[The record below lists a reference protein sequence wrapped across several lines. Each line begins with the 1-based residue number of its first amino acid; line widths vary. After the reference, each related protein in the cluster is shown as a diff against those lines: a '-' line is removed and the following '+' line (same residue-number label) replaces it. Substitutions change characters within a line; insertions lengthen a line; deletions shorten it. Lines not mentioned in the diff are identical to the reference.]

1 MFAVEQR
8 ETPLTSET
16 VASANSLKKAQ
27 TRRVWPVE
35 HTKDPHPLQLVHV
48 LLHRQAVQSAG
59 DAEEAG
65 QEAGSETH
73 LQGTQRHAGRV
84 LNLGFSSTTTG
95 ASGAASPHYPPA

>member
-1 MFAVEQR
+1 M
-8 ETPLTSET
+8 
-16 VASANSLKKAQ
+16 
-27 TRRVWPVE
+27 E

-73 LQGTQRHAGRV
+73 LHRTKRHTGRV
-84 LNLGFSSTTTG
+84 LNLGFSSTTIS
-95 ASGAASPHYPPA
+95 ASSLALSHYPPA